1 MTLFCYS
8 WAISFASSACPKILR
23 KHGTRKLINRSIQ
36 NHIFVSLPLRTV
48 EVVYCSWTP
57 VQVINLT
64 WLVLIVVQTRAFGT
78 HQTNTPFLPRWST
91 IYIALAKFS
100 LTENHFDLEKLFKVV
115 ISRGNGTKL
124 WSMKRVIRLI
134 LNFSKGSYSIFGSHW
149 DLENSSGRMREN
161 SNFQIS
167 NKAFCKRWKEMKY
180 SWFWNEQRNV

>member
-1 MTLFCYS
+1 MVFRYSRVLFLNSCPRHKSYS
-8 WAISFASSACPKILR
+8 
-23 KHGTRKLINRSIQ
+23 
-36 NHIFVSLPLRTV
+36 
-48 EVVYCSWTP
+48 
-57 VQVINLT
+57 
-64 WLVLIVVQTRAFGT
+64 TRAYCCSNEGIWHT
-78 HQTNTPFLPRWST
+78 SNKYSFLTQVVNNLHR
-91 IYIALAKFS
+91 FS
-100 LTENHFDLEKLFKVV
+100 EVFIIQKINHFDLEKLFKVV

-124 WSMKRVIRLI
+124 CRMKRVIRLI